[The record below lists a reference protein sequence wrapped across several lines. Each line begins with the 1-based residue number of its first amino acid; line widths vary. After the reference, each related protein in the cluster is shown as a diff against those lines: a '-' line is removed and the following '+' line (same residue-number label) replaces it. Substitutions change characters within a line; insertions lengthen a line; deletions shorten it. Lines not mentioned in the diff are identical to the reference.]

1 MAKYNDLDMKKWKE
15 YDDIYTDTLWMI
27 DKRDNSGA
35 HNGSYHGNFVPQ
47 IPNQL
52 FRRYTKKGDWILD
65 PFMGSGTSIIEAQR
79 LGRNSIGIELQE
91 VVAKDVYERILS
103 EKNESCIGKICVGD
117 SRSIDIQQITNS
129 VGINKVQ
136 FVILHPPYWDI
147 IKFSENPNDLS
158 NSETLDVFIKNFEQ
172 VIDNTCQYL
181 EKNRYCAVVIGDK
194 YANSQIVPLGFYCM
208 NMFLQRGY
216 TLKAILIK
224 NFEET
229 KGKANKKAI
238 WRYRAL
244 ASDFYI
250 FKHEYILVFKKM
262 KESTPDLV

>member
-1 MAKYNDLDMKKWKE
+1 MAKYNDIDMKKWKE

-35 HNGSYHGNFVPQ
+35 HSGAYHGNFVPQ

-65 PFMGSGTSIIEAQR
+65 PFMGSGTSLIEAQR

-91 VVAKDVYERILS
+91 DVAKEAHQRIIS
-103 EKNESCIGKICVGD
+103 EKNESCHGRVCVDD
-117 SRSIDIQQITNS
+117 SRSADILS
-129 VGINKVQ
+129 MMRKEGINKVQ
-136 FVILHPPYWDI
+136 FIIFHPPYWDI
-147 IKFSENPNDLS
+147 VKFSDNTNDIS
-158 NSETLDVFIKNFEQ
+158 NSTSLEDFLDNFGK
-172 VIDNTCQYL
+172 VIDNTTQYL

-194 YANSQIVPLGFYCM
+194 YANSELVPLGFYCM
-208 NMFLQRGY
+208 NLFLQRGFKM
-216 TLKAILIK
+216 KAILVK
-224 NFEET
+224 NFEDT
-229 KGKANKKAI
+229 KGKSNQKAI

-250 FKHEYILVFKKM
+250 FKHEYIFVFKKV
-262 KESTPDLV
+262 K